1 MTSMTSHTLSPTP
14 TKHTSHPQARQ
25 KLLFT
30 PTSSQQAN
38 GPSLHDGSNASA
50 TPVQNSLS
58 AVAEISPQM
67 IGMESMFVC
76 VVCVFFLD
84 TCSRMSV
91 CVFLLSCFLFNL
103 LNALC
108 VCVTDLHPL
117 QRALLL
123 QQQQQQVSVQ
133 LFQHIMFHVQH
144 THTHTTHNITLHPK
158 ATVPE
163 IPAGRSTPGTPL
175 GGGATPLSQAV
186 TPPISALPH
195 HLVSHPSS
203 PFSNS
208 PSHTPFTTPP
218 PGVHVVTPTIVPTPY
233 TPQVATYMY

>member
-108 VCVTDLHPL
+108 VCVSQIFILFREPYYYNSNNSKL
-117 QRALLL
+117 
-123 QQQQQQVSVQ
+123 VSNCSSTSC
-133 LFQHIMFHVQH
+133 FMFN
-144 THTHTTHNITLHPK
+144 THTHTRHTTL
-158 ATVPE
+158 
-163 IPAGRSTPGTPL
+163 L
-175 GGGATPLSQAV
+175 
-186 TPPISALPH
+186 
-195 HLVSHPSS
+195 
-203 PFSNS
+203 
-208 PSHTPFTTPP
+208 
-218 PGVHVVTPTIVPTPY
+218 Y
-233 TPQVATYMY
+233 TPRLQCQRSLLAGLLRVLHSEEGLLRSLKP